1 METPDREDFEDR
13 VITNSRLIELME
25 ELQRR
30 NWKLERDNL
39 YLQEKL
45 RTIKC
50 LFNEVQEIENEQT

>member
-45 RTIKC
+45 RTIKR